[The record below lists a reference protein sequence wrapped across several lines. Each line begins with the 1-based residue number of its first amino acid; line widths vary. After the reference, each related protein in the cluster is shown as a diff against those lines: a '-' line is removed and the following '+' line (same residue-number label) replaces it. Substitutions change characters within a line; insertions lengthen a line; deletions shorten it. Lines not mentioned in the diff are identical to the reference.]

1 MNILFLKLYITEDV
15 DNKFYNSQEIGMAKA
30 LVDIHPEHRV
40 DIVLLSNKISEERS
54 SEISPGITLHLLP
67 GKGIGHHGIIDLNI
81 IRKYKPDVVHL
92 LADNMLFAPNVIRY
106 CKKNGIKCHAYIG
119 TLFTD
124 SKNLLRQKL
133 DKVMMRR
140 NIKAYK
146 TIPVYA
152 KTPTVLDKCKKSGI
166 DAKLAPV
173 GMGKEEAVLSER
185 TGKEIREEFKLP
197 KDKKILL
204 FVGRLE
210 EYKHP
215 LDAVDVLQKL
225 DDSYVL
231 LVVGKGPLQEGLTRK
246 IAEYDLQKRVIQFE
260 KVPNVKMRE
269 LFKACD
275 GLLNFNPVEI
285 YGMTI
290 LESMCHGCPVFA
302 VKAPGPCFMIKNRE
316 TGFICESI
324 TEMAD
329 RIEEYAE
336 NKDSNYKD
344 LTYKSREYIL
354 HNLMWENTI
363 RAIDDWNEI

>member
-1 MNILFLKLYITEDV
+1 M
-15 DNKFYNSQEIGMAKA
+15 
-30 LVDIHPEHRV
+30 
-40 DIVLLSNKISEERS
+40 
-54 SEISPGITLHLLP
+54 LP

-124 SKNLLRQKL
+124 SKNILRQKL

-166 DAKLAPV
+166 DVKLAPV

-215 LDAVDVLQKL
+215 LDAIDVLQKL

-231 LVVGKGPLQEGLTRK
+231 LIVGKGPLQEALDRK
-246 IAEYDLQKRVIQFE
+246 ISEYTLKQRVIQLD
-260 KVPNVKMRE
+260 KVPNTKMKD
-269 LFKACD
+269 LFKVCD
-275 GLLNFNPVEI
+275 YYVNFNPDEI
-285 YGMTI
+285 YGMAI
-290 LESMCHGCPVFA
+290 LEAMCHECPVFA
-302 VKAPGPCFMIKNRE
+302 IKAPGPCFMIKEGE
-316 TGFICESI
+316 TGFVCESI
-324 TEMAD
+324 SEMAY
-329 RIEEYAE
+329 RIAEYE
-336 NKDSNYKD
+336 TGKNSKY
-344 LTYKSREYIL
+344 L
-354 HNLMWENTI
+354 HLSDKTRKFVLENLMWDNTI
-363 RAIDDWNEI
+363 RAIDDWN